1 MEIMD
6 EKSFEQGERAA
17 WLHML
22 RLCVHQ
28 LGVSHPEVEKIGW
41 LLEREQVVGMLENVC
56 ERFGDLDWDSSYNLS
71 DVIEKHLWR
80 QLEDSCKN

>member
-1 MEIMD
+1 
-6 EKSFEQGERAA
+6 
-17 WLHML
+17 
-22 RLCVHQ
+22 
-28 LGVSHPEVEKIGW
+28 
-41 LLEREQVVGMLENVC
+41 LEREQVVGMLENVC